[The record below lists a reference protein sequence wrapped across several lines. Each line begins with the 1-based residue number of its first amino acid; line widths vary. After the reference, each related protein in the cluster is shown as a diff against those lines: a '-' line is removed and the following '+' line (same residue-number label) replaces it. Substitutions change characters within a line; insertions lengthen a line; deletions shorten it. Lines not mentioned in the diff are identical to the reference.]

1 MVMAVNRTSTS
12 LVRYLG
18 AEVSA
23 RNNNGSL
30 ANVVQSGQ
38 GKEIVQPADSQRVF
52 NSSLTPASVK
62 IADFD
67 AAFGYL
73 QGKGATPL
81 AAKAM
86 ALVIV
91 DAAKAQGVSVMSI
104 LEQRNSNKLALL
116 DAKTYNYI
124 NQLRD
129 RSSQLSNS
137 TTVDNKKSVRSRYLI
152 A

>member
-1 MVMAVNRTSTS
+1 MAVNRVSTS
-12 LVRYLG
+12 LIRYLG

-30 ANVVQSGQ
+30 SNLVKSGQ
-38 GKEIVQPADSQRVF
+38 GREIVQPADTERVF
-52 NSSLTPASVK
+52 NSSLVPASVK
-62 IADFD
+62 ISEFD

-73 QGKGATPL
+73 QNKGAAPL

-86 ALVIV
+86 ALVMV
-91 DAAKAQGVSVMSI
+91 DAAKAQGVGVMSL
-104 LEQRNSNKLALL
+104 LEQRDGNKLALL
-116 DAKTYNYI
+116 DAQTFNYI

-129 RSSQLSNS
+129 GSSQLSS
-137 TTVDNKKSVRSRYLI
+137 SKTVDNRKSVRSRYLL